1 MNQWCLWTV
10 LSERRHTST
19 NRKSILPG
27 ESGTGRL
34 YRAWSHVHKK
44 DGQRLR
50 LCSALYSFFPGSPKL
65 LWQRC
70 TLYPWGTSQQINR
83 RVRVLSAPS
92 WWWSYRLTRPRAGKA
107 EPYPAPLGLLA
118 SHLAE
123 GRCKSQRWIDKG
135 PTWVKKMDFTPEVEK
150 FGGSDYKFLG
160 VFKTWN
166 DPNFGGL
173 APAQRDPLTHDHWH
187 RSCNPLFIGPS

>member
-1 MNQWCLWTV
+1 MEPQKRWSKVTSLQGTV
-10 LSERRHTST
+10 L
-19 NRKSILPG
+19 L
-27 ESGTGRL
+27 
-34 YRAWSHVHKK
+34 
-44 DGQRLR
+44 
-50 LCSALYSFFPGSPKL
+50 FPGVS
-65 LWQRC
+65 QTAVA
-70 TLYPWGTSQQINR
+70 TLYPLPLVNISQINR

-118 SHLAE
+118 SHLARDGARAKGE
-123 GRCKSQRWIDKG
+123 STTAQLGSKKWIS
-135 PTWVKKMDFTPEVEK
+135 PPEVEK

-160 VFKTWN
+160 VFKIWN

-173 APAQRDPLTHDHWH
+173 ASSQRDPLTHDHWH